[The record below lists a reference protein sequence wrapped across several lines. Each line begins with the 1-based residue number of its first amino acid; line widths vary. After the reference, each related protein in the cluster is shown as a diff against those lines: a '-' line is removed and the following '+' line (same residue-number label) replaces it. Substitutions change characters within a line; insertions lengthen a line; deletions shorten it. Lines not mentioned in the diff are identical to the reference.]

1 MFLITCLLILGIVL
15 MVMAYF
21 LPNRPP
27 MNDIL
32 AVAGVIAA
40 VIGLILLAVGGVTA
54 VRDDTPDTTD
64 TTVTSTT
71 VAPG

>member
-1 MFLITCLLILGIVL
+1 MLAYWLIVL
-15 MVMAYF
+15 GLVLMAMAYF

-40 VIGLILLAVGGVTA
+40 AVGLVLLAVGGTIA
-54 VRDDTPDTTD
+54 VDVKDHHDDGMA
-64 TTVTSTT
+64 VYSQL
-71 VAPG
+71 